1 MPTVIAKELKK
12 EVVSVLKRQGYLVK
26 PDGLFYLPHNNQE
39 ERREEQRKVHELS
52 KAERVT
58 QQEDFILKN
67 IELVKTHLIDGKDL
81 DIDKIDPVLIEV
93 ELGSK
98 EEILFRWWNVI
109 WWSLLYGRAYGR
121 QMRFVVW
128 DRYHNAPIG
137 LIGLQSPILNWGP
150 RDKYLGITP
159 KKGTIG

>member
-58 QQEDFILKN
+58 QLRHRIAGT
-67 IELVKTHLIDGKDL
+67 KTLH
-81 DIDKIDPVLIEV
+81 
-93 ELGSK
+93 SRA
-98 EEILFRWWNVI
+98 LFVYTGACR
-109 WWSLLYGRAYGR
+109 
-121 QMRFVVW
+121 
-128 DRYHNAPIG
+128 
-137 LIGLQSPILNWGP
+137 
-150 RDKYLGITP
+150 T
-159 KKGTIG
+159 